1 MARLVWTERAIS
13 DLDEIVE
20 YIAYENPDAARR
32 LAQRVKEHVEQL
44 ADHPLSG
51 PVPHEYAGGPY
62 RQISESPC
70 RVIYRVDGKN
80 VIVLRVKR
88 SERLLRPGFF
98 EDLDHEG

>member
-20 YIAYENPDAARR
+20 YIAYDSPEAARR
-32 LAQRVKEHVEQL
+32 LAKRVKAHVEQL
-44 ADHPLSG
+44 RRHPLSG
-51 PVPHEYAGGPY
+51 PVPHENAGGPY

-70 RVIYRVDGKN
+70 RAIYRFDGKN
-80 VIVLRVKR
+80 VIILRVLR

-98 EDLDHEG
+98 EELE